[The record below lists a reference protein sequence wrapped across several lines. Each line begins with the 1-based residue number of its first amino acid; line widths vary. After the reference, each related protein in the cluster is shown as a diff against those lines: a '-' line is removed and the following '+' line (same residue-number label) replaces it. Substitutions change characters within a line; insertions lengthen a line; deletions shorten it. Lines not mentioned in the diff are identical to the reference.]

1 LIYLYSFYYYYIGDP
16 GSGKSTLVHY
26 LKNDPGPQVLQND
39 NDEVPQ
45 SSFAI
50 SSSLNYTPPSIDLD
64 DDATNTLALGYS
76 FIDIQDEENEGMLS
90 IIYFIFFKKKDASNS
105 HIHFFL
111 LAIAR
116 LGVYQLGLSAT
127 EYMPL
132 LKFALSTDTLAD
144 SAVIIVLDWTR
155 PWEFLETFQR
165 WIDVL
170 QRRID
175 EICKEGSAG
184 ESWSRGKA
192 VVDELR
198 EKGECIFCELN

>member
-1 LIYLYSFYYYYIGDP
+1 M
-16 GSGKSTLVHY
+16 
-26 LKNDPGPQVLQND
+26 N
-39 NDEVPQ
+39 
-45 SSFAI
+45 
-50 SSSLNYTPPSIDLD
+50 
-64 DDATNTLALGYS
+64 
-76 FIDIQDEENEGMLS
+76 
-90 IIYFIFFKKKDASNS
+90 
-105 HIHFFL
+105 

-116 LGVYQLGLSAT
+116 LGVYQLGLSAM

-155 PWEFLETFQR
+155 PWQFLETFQR

-184 ESWSRGKA
+184 ESWSKGKA
-192 VVDELR
+192 RVDGLR
-198 EKGECIFCELN
+198 EEGLLDTWQVN